1 MSWVRFPSPA
11 PTISPNRAIRS
22 RLPSLLAAKP
32 VVVYLHCHKLPKM
45 RSPVLTNDPG
55 IDISAAPPEFS
66 SGELHSHT
74 MPTLPRSSDLAAC
87 PGRGQNLKKVRPT
100 ARAADASQ
108 WQILPAPLTKKRS
121 FRIEIFDLKEI
132 NAKANTLLRTMR
144 LVRILKDD
152 GWATQI
158 SRKFFEIS
166 VDLGKG
172 FG

>member
-1 MSWVRFPSPA
+1 
-11 PTISPNRAIRS
+11 
-22 RLPSLLAAKP
+22 
-32 VVVYLHCHKLPKM
+32 M
-45 RSPVLTNDPG
+45 RSAVLTNDPG

-87 PGRGQNLKKVRPT
+87 PGRGQEPERFRPT

-132 NAKANTLLRTMR
+132 NAKANTLLRTMK
-144 LVRILKDD
+144 LVRILKNG